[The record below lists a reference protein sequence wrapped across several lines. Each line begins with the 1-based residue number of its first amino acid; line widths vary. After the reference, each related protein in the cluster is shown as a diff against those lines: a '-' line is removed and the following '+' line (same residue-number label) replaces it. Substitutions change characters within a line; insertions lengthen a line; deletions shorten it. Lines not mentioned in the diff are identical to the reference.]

1 MRGALGNNLRIWI
14 WRTAGAVW
22 GLCGPGCP
30 VLIASP
36 YLGPLVHAALRNKA
50 GPSREHEQ
58 GAPAILELQQEG
70 WLLRT
75 PWLSWL
81 QKIL

>member
-1 MRGALGNNLRIWI
+1 MRGALGNNLKIWI

-22 GLCGPGCP
+22 GLSGPGCP

-36 YLGPLVHAALRNKA
+36 YPGPLVHAAARNKA
-50 GPSREHEQ
+50 GPNTSMSREHQ
-58 GAPAILELQQEG
+58 PF
-70 WLLRT
+70 WSYNRLLRT
-75 PWLSWL
+75 LLSWL